1 MCKLDLSMFSETV
14 TLLFEVTEL
23 SHVSPALVTRCGLIH
38 CPETTVGWKS
48 IFRSWMKGA
57 HAKWDITNRGQ
68 ATSFAFLVS
77 PVSIKYYIYLVLT
90 VGSLNIRRF
99 LGKGAKVMR
108 TGKTAKEEKLSLF
121 SSPPGLHPLK
131 SPFL

>member
-1 MCKLDLSMFSETV
+1 MCNLDLSMFSETV

-23 SHVSPALVTRCGLIH
+23 GHVSPALVTRCGLIH

-77 PVSIKYYIYLVLT
+77 PVSIKCYRYLVLT
-90 VGSLNIRRF
+90 VGSLNIKRF
-99 LGKGAKVMR
+99 LGKGAKEMR
-108 TGKTAKEEKLSLF
+108 KEKTAKETKLSLF
-121 SSPPGLHPLK
+121 STPPGLHLLK
-131 SPFL
+131 SPLL